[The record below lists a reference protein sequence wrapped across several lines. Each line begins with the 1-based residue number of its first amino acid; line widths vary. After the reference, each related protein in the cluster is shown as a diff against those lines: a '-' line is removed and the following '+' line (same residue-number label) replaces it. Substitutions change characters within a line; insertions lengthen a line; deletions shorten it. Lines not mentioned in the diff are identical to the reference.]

1 MIHPPR
7 CGILLIPAMEQPKCL
22 QRQDLSGQRKIGSIQ
37 RKTGRIPRC
46 LVIIMCASTDFVG
59 HQIMGLPKN
68 ISPVQLVPTEFVLSQ
83 NYPNPF
89 TEKTTIK
96 FCVGCRTKVKLEVL
110 DSEGRIVERLLDN
123 EMDVGTYRVDFSAK
137 GIRDLPDGTYVCKLE
152 AGDFR
157 ATKEMHLFRK
167 EASPCG
173 PSST

>member
-1 MIHPPR
+1 
-7 CGILLIPAMEQPKCL
+7 
-22 QRQDLSGQRKIGSIQ
+22 
-37 RKTGRIPRC
+37 
-46 LVIIMCASTDFVG
+46 
-59 HQIMGLPKN
+59 MGLPKN
-68 ISPVQLVPTEFVLSQ
+68 MSPVQLVPSEFVLSQ

-123 EMDVGTYRVDFSAK
+123 EMDAGTYRIDFSAK
-137 GIRDLPDGTYVCKLE
+137 GTRDVPDGIYVCKLQ
-152 AGDFR
+152 AGDFC

-173 PSST
+173 PSSP